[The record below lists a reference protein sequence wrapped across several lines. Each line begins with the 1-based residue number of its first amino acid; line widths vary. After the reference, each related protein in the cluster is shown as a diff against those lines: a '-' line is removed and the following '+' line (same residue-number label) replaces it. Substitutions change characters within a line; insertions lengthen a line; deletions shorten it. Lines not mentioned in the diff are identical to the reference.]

1 MHVSKPRRARRK
13 RRTFP
18 PSRMMKFPST
28 KLLVILPIV
37 SALEAAS
44 ALFRF
49 KVSFTKIFNFS
60 PLLVQI
66 DFIHWISF
74 FMQMDMKKMQEVNR
88 KYCLNPL
95 QKLCSNKFR
104 SAMNGSILWIG
115 TENLIIDAKIKLW
128 LEFSSS
134 HDSFFNEISP
144 LNYYQKCFCQYLYN
158 FVIQKV
164 INIE

>member
-1 MHVSKPRRARRK
+1 MCQNQGELEGNEELFHHQEWWNFLQQNFSSSFRSFQRYKQHQHYLDL
-13 RRTFP
+13 
-18 PSRMMKFPST
+18 KFPSQKYSISPRCSY
-28 KLLVILPIV
+28 KLIL
-37 SALEAAS
+37 
-44 ALFRF
+44 
-49 KVSFTKIFNFS
+49 FTEWVFLCK
-60 PLLVQI
+60 
-66 DFIHWISF
+66 WIW
-74 FMQMDMKKMQEVNR
+74 KKMQEVNR

-104 SAMNGSILWIG
+104 SAMNGSIFWIG